1 MLNVKI
7 GEDAAD
13 PVFYISDL
21 LPHLA
26 AKQNKKP
33 LGEAIEGED
42 LNIWFGNIPY
52 QAADNDKDKTVK
64 NNLLHIFKEKYGI
77 EEADFLSAEL
87 SLVPAFQPS
96 DVGLDRSHRRLWP

>member
-1 MLNVKI
+1 MHWPVKI

-64 NNLLHIFKEKYGI
+64 TTCSIFKENT
-77 EEADFLSAEL
+77 AS
-87 SLVPAFQPS
+87 
-96 DVGLDRSHRRLWP
+96 RRQIS